1 MARTAQD
8 VTLVVDERCRDKA
21 GSPLSGIAKQ
31 TWCRLLQ
38 LWYSCGG
45 FLIVVVCRG
54 GETELV
60 QVLYRLIVSVVVI
73 CRSRDDIEVKV
84 TE

>member
-21 GSPLSGIAKQ
+21 GSLLSGIAKQ

-38 LWYSCGG
+38 LWYSRGG
-45 FLIVVVCRG
+45 FLVAIVYRG

-60 QVLYRLIVSVVVI
+60 QMLDR
-73 CRSRDDIEVKV
+73 
-84 TE
+84 